1 MSTRILSVGLQQES
15 DVVLARQ
22 RARQIAAQLGFAALE
37 QTQIATAVSEIARN
51 AYEYTGGGLVEYA
64 LTGKTAPQVLEI
76 RVSDKG
82 KGITNLP
89 SILAGEHKSQTG
101 MGIGIMGAQRLMDQF
116 HIRSKPGSGTV
127 VELLKILPRKKE
139 LIKTQAL
146 GKIAE
151 QLMREQ
157 PGDAAAELRQQNSEL
172 LVSLQDLRRQREE
185 LAHLNQE
192 LQDTNRG
199 VVALYAELDERAE
212 HLRRADELKTR
223 FLSNM
228 SHEFRTPLN
237 SILALTRFLLDGTDG
252 KLGDEQTKQVG
263 FIRRS
268 AENLSE
274 LVNDLLDLAK
284 VEAGKTVVRPSE
296 FSVQSLFGAL
306 RGMLRPLLVGD
317 AVSMVF
323 EEAPDLPALT
333 SDEGKVSQI
342 LRNFISNALKFTE
355 QGEVRVTAAYAAA
368 TDTITFS
375 VSDTGIGIA
384 PDNYD
389 AIFQEFTQVENRL
402 QHKYKGTGLGLPLSK
417 RLAELLGGSLRLKS
431 EIGAGSTF
439 SLLVPRI
446 YQAPPGQQDALI
458 AERLEPNRMTIV
470 ALDDNTADLAVLQT
484 MLRGSSYQLVATRSI
499 GEARRAALQHRPRA
513 LILDVMVGDDFSWDL
528 LAEIK
533 KTPELAGMPI
543 LMISALED
551 AAKATALGAD
561 DFSAKP
567 VERGWLL
574 ESLDRLVK
582 GEERTRVLVIDDD
595 EVFRYVVR
603 QELTT
608 DNIRVLEAATGSHG
622 LERVG
627 QERFDLVL
635 LDLDLPD
642 ISGYEVLARMGRD
655 RQELPP
661 VVVVSGMLLGP
672 QERQRLVKA
681 AAIVPKS
688 EISSG
693 RLRAVMT
700 DVAGGRRAGAAV

>member
-22 RARQIAAQLGFAALE
+22 RARQVAAQLGFTALE

-51 AYEYTGGGLVEYA
+51 AYEYTGGGLVEYT

-82 KGITNLP
+82 KGIANLA
-89 SILAGEHKSQTG
+89 SILAGEHTSQTG
-101 MGIGIMGAQRLMDQF
+101 MGLGIMGAQRLMDQF
-116 HIRSKPGSGTV
+116 HIRSKPGQGTV

-139 LIKTQAL
+139 LIRTQAL
-146 GKIAE
+146 GKIGE
-151 QLMREQ
+151 ELLRQQ
-157 PGDAAAELRQQNSEL
+157 PDTAGELRQQNSEL
-172 LVSLQDLRRQREE
+172 LLSLQDSRRQREE

-252 KLGDEQTKQVG
+252 KLGEEQVKQVG
-263 FIRRS
+263 FIRKS

-306 RGMLRPLLVGD
+306 RGMLRPLLAGD
-317 AVSMVF
+317 AVALIF
-323 EEAPDLPALT
+323 DELPEIPALT
-333 SDEGKVSQI
+333 TDEGKVSQI

-355 QGEVRVTAAYAAA
+355 QGEVRVTATYSAQL
-368 TDTITFS
+368 DRVTFS

-384 PDNYD
+384 PPDHE
-389 AIFQEFTQVENRL
+389 AIFQEFTQVENPL

-417 RLAELLGGSLRLKS
+417 RLAELLGGQIQLES
-431 EIGAGSTF
+431 ELGLGSKF
-439 SLLVPRI
+439 SLTVPRV
-446 YQAPPGQQDALI
+446 YQAPLGQQDAVI
-458 AERLEPNRMTIV
+458 AERLAPNRLTVV
-470 ALDDNTADLAVLQT
+470 ALDDNAADLAVLQT
-484 MLRGSSYQLVATRSI
+484 MLRGTSYQLVATRSI
-499 GEARRAALQHRPRA
+499 AEARRAAMQHRPRA
-513 LILDVMVGDDFSWDL
+513 LILDVLVGDDFSWDL
-528 LAEIK
+528 LAETK
-533 KTPELAGMPI
+533 KTPELADVPI
-543 LMISALED
+543 LVVSALED

-561 DFSAKP
+561 AFSAKP

-642 ISGYEVLARMGRD
+642 ISGYEVLAQLGRGAA
-655 RQELPP
+655 QFPP

-672 QERQRLVKA
+672 QERQRLAKA

-688 EISSG
+688 EISHG
-693 RLRAVMT
+693 RLRTVMT
-700 DVAGGRRAGAAV
+700 DLAGGRRPGAAL

>member
-22 RARQIAAQLGFAALE
+22 RARQVAAQLGFTALE

-51 AYEYTGGGLVEYA
+51 AYEYTGGGLVEYT

-82 KGITNLP
+82 KGIANLA
-89 SILAGEHKSQTG
+89 SILAGEHTSQTG
-101 MGIGIMGAQRLMDQF
+101 MGLGIMGAQRLMDQF
-116 HIRSKPGSGTV
+116 HIRSKPGLGTV

-139 LIKTQAL
+139 LIRTQAL
-146 GKIAE
+146 GKIGE
-151 QLMREQ
+151 ELLRQQ
-157 PGDAAAELRQQNSEL
+157 PDTAGELRQQNSEL
-172 LVSLQDLRRQREE
+172 LLSLQDSRRQREE

-252 KLGDEQTKQVG
+252 KLGEEQIKQVG
-263 FIRRS
+263 FIRKS

-306 RGMLRPLLVGD
+306 RGMLRPLLAGD
-317 AVSMVF
+317 AVALIF
-323 EEAPDLPALT
+323 EEVPEIPALAT
-333 SDEGKVSQI
+333 DEGKVSQI

-355 QGEVRVTAAYAAA
+355 QGEVRVTATYTAQL
-368 TDTITFS
+368 DRVTFS

-384 PDNYD
+384 PPDHE
-389 AIFQEFTQVENRL
+389 AIFQEFTQVENPL

-417 RLAELLGGSLRLKS
+417 RLAELLGGQIQLES
-431 EIGAGSTF
+431 ELGLGSKF
-439 SLLVPRI
+439 SLTVPRV
-446 YQAPPGQQDALI
+446 YQAPLGQQDAVI
-458 AERLEPNRMTIV
+458 AARLEPNRLTVV
-470 ALDDNTADLAVLQT
+470 ALDDNAADLAVLQT
-484 MLRGSSYQLVATRSI
+484 MLRGTSYQLVATRSI
-499 GEARRAALQHRPRA
+499 AEARRAAMQHRPRA
-513 LILDVMVGDDFSWDL
+513 LILDVLVGDDFSWDL
-528 LAEIK
+528 LAETK
-533 KTPELAGMPI
+533 KTPELADVPI
-543 LMISALED
+543 LVISALED

-561 DFSAKP
+561 AFSAKP

-642 ISGYEVLARMGRD
+642 ISGYEVLAQLGRGAA
-655 RQELPP
+655 QFPP

-672 QERQRLVKA
+672 QERQRLAKA

-688 EISSG
+688 EISHG
-693 RLRAVMT
+693 RLRTVMT
-700 DVAGGRRAGAAV
+700 DLAGRRRPGAAL

>member
-1 MSTRILSVGLQQES
+1 MSTRLLSVGLQRES

-22 RARQIAAQLGFAALE
+22 RARQVAAQLGFTALE

-51 AYEYTGGGLVEYA
+51 AYEYTGGGLVEYT

-82 KGITNLP
+82 KGIANLA
-89 SILAGEHKSQTG
+89 SILAGEHTSQTG
-101 MGIGIMGAQRLMDQF
+101 MGLGIMGAQRLMDQF
-116 HIRSKPGSGTV
+116 HIRSKPGQGTV

-139 LIKTQAL
+139 LIRTQAL
-146 GKIAE
+146 GKIGE
-151 QLMREQ
+151 ELLRQQ
-157 PGDAAAELRQQNSEL
+157 PDTAGELRQQNSEL
-172 LVSLQDLRRQREE
+172 LLSLQDARRQREE

-252 KLGDEQTKQVG
+252 KLGEEQIKQVG
-263 FIRRS
+263 FIRKS

-306 RGMLRPLLVGD
+306 RGMLRPLLAGD
-317 AVSMVF
+317 AVALIF
-323 EEAPDLPALT
+323 EEVPEIPALAT
-333 SDEGKVSQI
+333 DEGKVSQI

-355 QGEVRVTAAYAAA
+355 QGEVRVTATYSAQL
-368 TDTITFS
+368 DRVTFS

-384 PDNYD
+384 PPDHE
-389 AIFQEFTQVENRL
+389 AIFQEFTQVENPL

-417 RLAELLGGSLRLKS
+417 RLAELLGGQIQLES
-431 EIGAGSTF
+431 ELGLGSTF
-439 SLLVPRI
+439 SLTVPRV
-446 YQAPPGQQDALI
+446 YQAPLGQQDAVI
-458 AERLEPNRMTIV
+458 AERLEPNRLTVV
-470 ALDDNTADLAVLQT
+470 ALDDNAADLAVLQT
-484 MLRGSSYQLVATRSI
+484 MLRGTSYQLVATRSI
-499 GEARRAALQHRPRA
+499 AEARRAAMQHRPRA
-513 LILDVMVGDDFSWDL
+513 LILDVLVGDDFSWNL
-528 LAEIK
+528 LAETK
-533 KTPELAGMPI
+533 KTPELADVPI
-543 LMISALED
+543 LVISALED

-561 DFSAKP
+561 AFSAKP

-642 ISGYEVLARMGRD
+642 ISGYEVLAQLGRGAA
-655 RQELPP
+655 QFPP

-672 QERQRLVKA
+672 QERQRLAKA

-688 EISSG
+688 EISHG
-693 RLRAVMT
+693 RLRTVMT
-700 DVAGGRRAGAAV
+700 DLAGRRRPGAAL

>member
-51 AYEYTGGGLVEYA
+51 AYEYTGGGLVEFA

-76 RVSDKG
+76 KVSDKG
-82 KGITNLP
+82 KGIADLP

-116 HIRSKPGSGTV
+116 HIRSKPGQGTV

-139 LIKTQAL
+139 LLKTQAL
-146 GKIAE
+146 GKIADE
-151 QLMREQ
+151 L
-157 PGDAAAELRQQNSEL
+157 LRQQPDDAAGELRRQNREL
-172 LVSLQDLRRQREE
+172 LLSLQDLRRQREE

-212 HLRRADELKTR
+212 HLRRADDLKTR

-252 KLGDEQTKQVG
+252 QLGEEQVKQVG
-263 FIRRS
+263 FIRKS

-296 FSVQSLFGAL
+296 FSVQNLFGAL
-306 RGMLRPLLVGD
+306 RGMLRPLLAGD
-317 AVSMVF
+317 AVLLTF
-323 EEAPDLPALT
+323 EEASDLPALE

-355 QGEVRVTAAYAAA
+355 RGEVKVSARYLPGP
-368 TDTITFS
+368 DTITIS

-384 PDNYD
+384 AQNHD
-389 AIFQEFTQVENRL
+389 AIFQEFTQVENPL

-417 RLAELLGGSLRLKS
+417 RLAELLGGDIKLASQL
-431 EIGAGSTF
+431 GVGSTF
-439 SLLVPRI
+439 SLVIPRV
-446 YQAPPGQQDALI
+446 YRAPAGQEDAVL

-470 ALDDNTADLAVLQT
+470 ALDDNPADLAVLQT
-484 MLRGSSYQLVATRSI
+484 MLRGSSYQLVPARGI
-499 GEARRAALQHRPRA
+499 AEARRAAMQHQPCA
-513 LILDVMVGDDFSWDL
+513 LILDVMVGDDFSWGL

-533 KTPELAGMPI
+533 KMREIAGVPI
-543 LMISALED
+543 LVISGVED
-551 AAKATALGAD
+551 AAKANALGAD
-561 DFSAKP
+561 AFSSKP

-574 ESLDRLVK
+574 DTLDRLVK

-595 EVFRYVVR
+595 EVFRYVIR

-608 DNIRVLEAATGSHG
+608 DNIRVLEAATGSYG

-655 RQELPP
+655 NGKLPP

-672 QERQRLVKA
+672 HERQRLTKA

-688 EISSG
+688 EISHG
-693 RLRAVMT
+693 RLRTVMS
-700 DVAGGRRAGAAV
+700 DLAGRRAGAAM

>member
-22 RARQIAAQLGFAALE
+22 RARQVAAQLGFTALE

-51 AYEYTGGGLVEYA
+51 AYEYTGGGLVEYT

-82 KGITNLP
+82 KGIANLA
-89 SILAGEHKSQTG
+89 SILAGEHTSQTG
-101 MGIGIMGAQRLMDQF
+101 MGLGIMGAQRLMDQF
-116 HIRSKPGSGTV
+116 HIRSKPGQGTV

-139 LIKTQAL
+139 LIRTPAL
-146 GKIAE
+146 GKIGE
-151 QLMREQ
+151 ELLRQQ
-157 PGDAAAELRQQNSEL
+157 PDTAGELRQQNSEL
-172 LVSLQDLRRQREE
+172 LLSLQDSRRQREE

-252 KLGDEQTKQVG
+252 KLGEEQVKQVG
-263 FIRRS
+263 FIRKS

-306 RGMLRPLLVGD
+306 RGMLRPLLAGD
-317 AVSMVF
+317 AVALIF
-323 EEAPDLPALT
+323 DELPEIPALT
-333 SDEGKVSQI
+333 TDEGKVSQI

-355 QGEVRVTAAYAAA
+355 QGEVRVTATYSAQL
-368 TDTITFS
+368 DRVTFS

-384 PDNYD
+384 PPDHE
-389 AIFQEFTQVENRL
+389 AIFQEFTQVENPL

-417 RLAELLGGSLRLKS
+417 RLAELLGGQIQLES
-431 EIGAGSTF
+431 ELGLGSKF
-439 SLLVPRI
+439 SLTVPRV
-446 YQAPPGQQDALI
+446 YQAPLGQQDAVI
-458 AERLEPNRMTIV
+458 AERLAPNRLTVV
-470 ALDDNTADLAVLQT
+470 ALDDNAADLAVLQT
-484 MLRGSSYQLVATRSI
+484 MLRGTSYQLVATRSI
-499 GEARRAALQHRPRA
+499 AEARRAAMQHRPRA
-513 LILDVMVGDDFSWDL
+513 LILDVLVGDDFSWDL
-528 LAEIK
+528 LAETK
-533 KTPELAGMPI
+533 KTPELADVPI
-543 LMISALED
+543 LVVSALED

-561 DFSAKP
+561 AFSAKP

-642 ISGYEVLARMGRD
+642 ISGYEVLAQLGRGAA
-655 RQELPP
+655 QFPP

-672 QERQRLVKA
+672 QERQRLAKA

-688 EISSG
+688 EISHG
-693 RLRAVMT
+693 RLRTVMT
-700 DVAGGRRAGAAV
+700 DLAGGRRPGAAL

>member
-1 MSTRILSVGLQQES
+1 MSVRILSVGLRQES

-22 RARQIAAQLGFAALE
+22 RARQVAAQLGFTALE

-51 AYEYTGGGLVEYA
+51 AYEYTGGGLVEYT

-82 KGITNLP
+82 KGIANLA
-89 SILAGEHKSQTG
+89 SILAGEHTSQTG
-101 MGIGIMGAQRLMDQF
+101 MGLGIMGAQRLMDQF
-116 HIRSKPGSGTV
+116 HIRSKPGQGTV

-139 LIKTQAL
+139 LIRTQAL
-146 GKIAE
+146 GKIGE
-151 QLMREQ
+151 ELLRQQ
-157 PGDAAAELRQQNSEL
+157 PDTAGELRQQNSEL
-172 LVSLQDLRRQREE
+172 LLSLQDLRRQREE

-252 KLGDEQTKQVG
+252 KLGEEQIKQVG
-263 FIRRS
+263 FIRKS

-296 FSVQSLFGAL
+296 FLVQSLFGAL
-306 RGMLRPLLVGD
+306 RGMLRPLLAGD
-317 AVSMVF
+317 AVALIF
-323 EEAPDLPALT
+323 EEVPEIPALAT
-333 SDEGKVSQI
+333 DEGKVSQI

-355 QGEVRVTAAYAAA
+355 QGEVKVSATYSAQLDRV
-368 TDTITFS
+368 TFS

-384 PDNYD
+384 PPDHE
-389 AIFQEFTQVENRL
+389 AIFQEFTQVENPL

-417 RLAELLGGSLRLKS
+417 RLAELLGGRIQLES
-431 EIGAGSTF
+431 ERGLGSKF
-439 SLLVPRI
+439 SLIVPRV
-446 YQAPPGQQDALI
+446 YQAPLGQQDAMI
-458 AERLEPNRMTIV
+458 AERLEPNRMTVV
-470 ALDDNTADLAVLQT
+470 ALDDNAADLAVLQT
-484 MLRGSSYQLVATRSI
+484 ILRGTSYQLVATRSI
-499 GEARRAALQHRPRA
+499 AEARRAAMQHRPRA
-513 LILDVMVGDDFSWDL
+513 LILDVLVGDNFSWDL

-533 KTPELAGMPI
+533 RTPELVDVPI
-543 LMISALED
+543 LVISALED

-561 DFSAKP
+561 AFSAKP

-603 QELTT
+603 QELST

-642 ISGYEVLARMGRD
+642 ISGYEVLAQLGRGAA
-655 RQELPP
+655 QIPP

-672 QERQRLVKA
+672 QERQRLAKA

-688 EISSG
+688 EISHG
-693 RLRAVMT
+693 RLRTVMT
-700 DVAGGRRAGAAV
+700 DLAGGRRPGAAL

>member
-22 RARQIAAQLGFAALE
+22 RARQVAAQLGFTALE

-51 AYEYTGGGLVEYA
+51 AYEYTGGGLVEYT

-82 KGITNLP
+82 KGIANLA
-89 SILAGEHKSQTG
+89 SILAGEHTSQTG
-101 MGIGIMGAQRLMDQF
+101 MGLGIMGAQRLMDQF
-116 HIRSKPGSGTV
+116 HIRSKPGQGTV

-139 LIKTQAL
+139 LIRTPAL
-146 GKIAE
+146 GKIGE
-151 QLMREQ
+151 ELLRQQ
-157 PGDAAAELRQQNSEL
+157 PDTAGELRQQNSEL
-172 LVSLQDLRRQREE
+172 LLSLQDSRRQREE

-252 KLGDEQTKQVG
+252 KLGEEQVKQVG
-263 FIRRS
+263 FIRKS

-306 RGMLRPLLVGD
+306 RGMLRPLLAGD
-317 AVSMVF
+317 AVALIF
-323 EEAPDLPALT
+323 DELPEIPALT
-333 SDEGKVSQI
+333 TDEGKVSQI

-355 QGEVRVTAAYAAA
+355 QGEVRVTATYSAQL
-368 TDTITFS
+368 DRVTFS

-384 PDNYD
+384 PPDHE
-389 AIFQEFTQVENRL
+389 AIFQEFTQVENPL

-417 RLAELLGGSLRLKS
+417 RLAELLGGQIQLES
-431 EIGAGSTF
+431 EPGLGSKF
-439 SLLVPRI
+439 SLTVPRV
-446 YQAPPGQQDALI
+446 YQAPLGQQDAVI
-458 AERLEPNRMTIV
+458 AERLAPNRLTVV
-470 ALDDNTADLAVLQT
+470 ALDDNAADLAVLQT
-484 MLRGSSYQLVATRSI
+484 MLRGTSYQLVATRSI
-499 GEARRAALQHRPRA
+499 AEARRAAMQHRPRA
-513 LILDVMVGDDFSWDL
+513 LILDVLVGDDFSWDL
-528 LAEIK
+528 LAETK
-533 KTPELAGMPI
+533 KTPELADVPI
-543 LMISALED
+543 LVVSALED

-561 DFSAKP
+561 AFSAKP

-642 ISGYEVLARMGRD
+642 ISGYEVLAQLGRGAA
-655 RQELPP
+655 QFPP

-672 QERQRLVKA
+672 QERQRLAKA

-688 EISSG
+688 EISHG
-693 RLRAVMT
+693 RLRTVMT
-700 DVAGGRRAGAAV
+700 DLAGGRRPGAAL

>member
-1 MSTRILSVGLQQES
+1 MSIRILSVGLHQEA

-82 KGITNLP
+82 KGIANLP

-116 HIRSKPGSGTV
+116 HIRSKPGQGTV

-139 LIKTQAL
+139 PLKTQAL
-146 GKIAE
+146 GKMAE
-151 QLMREQ
+151 QLTRER
-157 PGDAAAELRQQNSEL
+157 PGDVASELRRQNREL
-172 LVSLQDLRRQREE
+172 LLSLQDLRRQREE

-252 KLGDEQTKQVG
+252 KLGEEQTKQVG
-263 FIRRS
+263 FIRKS

-284 VEAGKTVVRPSE
+284 VEAGKTVVRSTE

-306 RGMLRPLLVGD
+306 RGMLRPLLAGD
-317 AVSMVF
+317 AVSLLF
-323 EEAPDLPALT
+323 EEAPEMPALET
-333 SDEGKVSQI
+333 DEGKISQI

-355 QGEVRVTAAYAAA
+355 RGEVRVTASYLPAP
-368 TDTITFS
+368 DSVCFS

-384 PDNYD
+384 AHNHE
-389 AIFQEFTQVENRL
+389 AIFQEFAQVENPL

-417 RLAELLGGSLRLKS
+417 RLAELLGGDIKLESQ
-431 EIGAGSTF
+431 IGLGSTF
-439 SLLVPRI
+439 SLIVPRT
-446 YQAPPGQQDALI
+446 YLAPAGQQDAVI
-458 AERLEPNRMTIV
+458 ADKLDPNRMTIV
-470 ALDDNTADLAVLQT
+470 ALDDNPADLAVLQT
-484 MLRGSSYQLVATRSI
+484 MLRGSSYQLVATRTVA
-499 GEARRAALQHRPRA
+499 EARRAAMQHRPCA
-513 LILDVMVGDDFSWDL
+513 LILDVMVGDDFSWGL
-528 LAEIK
+528 LADIQ
-533 KTPELAGMPI
+533 KTPELAGVPI
-543 LMISALED
+543 LVVSGVED
-551 AAKATALGAD
+551 AAKANALGAD
-561 DFSAKP
+561 AFSAKP

-574 ESLDRLVK
+574 ETLDRLVK
-582 GEERTRVLVIDDD
+582 GEERARVLVIDDD
-595 EVFRYVVR
+595 EVFRYVIR
-603 QELTT
+603 QELST
-608 DNIRVLEAATGSHG
+608 DNIRVLEAATGSYG

-655 RQELPP
+655 KGELPP

-672 QERQRLVKA
+672 QERHRLAKA

-688 EISSG
+688 EISQG
-693 RLRAVMT
+693 RLRTVMT
-700 DVAGGRRAGAAV
+700 DLAGRRAGAAS

>member
-22 RARQIAAQLGFAALE
+22 RARQVAAQLGFTALE

-51 AYEYTGGGLVEYA
+51 AYEYTGGGLVEYT

-82 KGITNLP
+82 KGIANLA
-89 SILAGEHKSQTG
+89 SILAGEHTSQTG
-101 MGIGIMGAQRLMDQF
+101 MGLGIMGAQRLMDQF
-116 HIRSKPGSGTV
+116 HIRSKPGQGTV

-139 LIKTQAL
+139 LIRTQAL
-146 GKIAE
+146 GKIGE
-151 QLMREQ
+151 ELLRQQ
-157 PGDAAAELRQQNSEL
+157 PDTAGELRQQNSEL
-172 LVSLQDLRRQREE
+172 LLSLQDSRRQREE

-252 KLGDEQTKQVG
+252 KLGEEQVKQVG
-263 FIRRS
+263 FIRKS

-306 RGMLRPLLVGD
+306 RGMLRPLLAGD
-317 AVSMVF
+317 AVALIF
-323 EEAPDLPALT
+323 DELPEIPALT
-333 SDEGKVSQI
+333 TDEGKVSQI

-355 QGEVRVTAAYAAA
+355 QGEVRVTATYSAQL
-368 TDTITFS
+368 DRVTFS

-384 PDNYD
+384 PPDHE
-389 AIFQEFTQVENRL
+389 AIFQEFTQVENPL

-417 RLAELLGGSLRLKS
+417 RLAELLGGQIQLES
-431 EIGAGSTF
+431 EPGLGSKF
-439 SLLVPRI
+439 SLTVPRV
-446 YQAPPGQQDALI
+446 YQAPLGQQDAVI
-458 AERLEPNRMTIV
+458 AERLAPNRLTVV
-470 ALDDNTADLAVLQT
+470 ALDDNAADLAVLQT
-484 MLRGSSYQLVATRSI
+484 MLRGTSYQLVATRSI
-499 GEARRAALQHRPRA
+499 AEARRAAMQHRPRA
-513 LILDVMVGDDFSWDL
+513 LILDVLVGDDFSWDL
-528 LAEIK
+528 LAETK
-533 KTPELAGMPI
+533 KTPELADVPI
-543 LMISALED
+543 LVVSALED

-561 DFSAKP
+561 AFSAKP

-642 ISGYEVLARMGRD
+642 ISGYEVLAQLGRGAA
-655 RQELPP
+655 QFPP

-672 QERQRLVKA
+672 QERQRLAKA

-688 EISSG
+688 EISHG
-693 RLRAVMT
+693 RLRTVMT
-700 DVAGGRRAGAAV
+700 DLAGGRRPGAAL

>member
-1 MSTRILSVGLQQES
+1 M
-15 DVVLARQ
+15 
-22 RARQIAAQLGFAALE
+22 
-37 QTQIATAVSEIARN
+37 
-51 AYEYTGGGLVEYA
+51 
-64 LTGKTAPQVLEI
+64 
-76 RVSDKG
+76 
-82 KGITNLP
+82 
-89 SILAGEHKSQTG
+89 
-101 MGIGIMGAQRLMDQF
+101 
-116 HIRSKPGSGTV
+116 
-127 VELLKILPRKKE
+127 
-139 LIKTQAL
+139 
-146 GKIAE
+146 
-151 QLMREQ
+151 
-157 PGDAAAELRQQNSEL
+157 
-172 LVSLQDLRRQREE
+172 SLQDLRRQREE

-252 KLGDEQTKQVG
+252 KLGDEQIKQVG
-263 FIRRS
+263 FIRKS
-268 AENLSE
+268 AENFSE

-284 VEAGKTVVRPSE
+284 VEAGKTVMRPSE

-306 RGMLRPLLVGD
+306 RGMLRPLLAGD
-317 AVSMVF
+317 AVSLVF
-323 EEAPDLPALT
+323 DEATDIPVLT
-333 SDEGKVSQI
+333 TDEGKVSQI

-355 QGEVRVTAAYAAA
+355 QGEVRVAAAYAAA

-384 PDNYD
+384 PHNHD

-417 RLAELLGGSLRLKS
+417 RLAELLGGGIRLAS

-439 SLLVPRI
+439 SLVVPRI
-446 YQAPPGQQDALI
+446 YQAPASQQDALI

-470 ALDDNTADLAVLQT
+470 ALDDNAADLAVLQT

-499 GEARRAALQHRPRA
+499 GEARRAAMQHRPRA
-513 LILDVMVGDDFSWDL
+513 LILDVMVGDDFSWGL

-543 LMISALED
+543 LVISALED
-551 AAKATALGAD
+551 AAKAAALGAD

-655 RQELPP
+655 RHELPP

-672 QERQRLVKA
+672 QERQRLAKA

-688 EISSG
+688 EISPG
-693 RLRAVMT
+693 RLRTVMT

>member
-51 AYEYTGGGLVEYA
+51 AYEYTGGGLVEYT
-64 LTGKTAPQVLEI
+64 LTGKTPPQVLEI

-82 KGITNLP
+82 KGIADL
-89 SILAGEHKSQTG
+89 SSVLAGKHKSQTG

-116 HIRSKPGSGTV
+116 HIRSKPGQGTV

-139 LIKTQAL
+139 VLKTQAL
-146 GKIAE
+146 GKIADE
-151 QLMREQ
+151 LMREQ
-157 PGDAAAELRQQNSEL
+157 PSDAAGELRRQNSEL
-172 LVSLQDLRRQREE
+172 LLSLQDLRRQREE

-252 KLGDEQTKQVG
+252 KLGEEQIKQVG
-263 FIRRS
+263 FIRKS

-284 VEAGKTVVRPSE
+284 VEAGKTVMRPSE
-296 FSVQSLFGAL
+296 FSVQGLFGAL
-306 RGMLRPLLVGD
+306 RGMLRPLLAGD
-317 AVSMVF
+317 AVALIFDEV
-323 EEAPDLPALT
+323 ADIPALE

-355 QGEVRVTAAYAAA
+355 QGEVRVTACYLADS
-368 TDTITFS
+368 DTINFS

-384 PDNYD
+384 PHHHEG
-389 AIFQEFTQVENRL
+389 IFQEFTQVENPL

-417 RLAELLGGSLRLKS
+417 RLAELLGGQIRLES
-431 EIGAGSTF
+431 QPGVGSTF
-439 SLLVPRI
+439 SLVVPRV
-446 YQAPPGQQDALI
+446 YQAQAWQQDALT

-470 ALDDNTADLAVLQT
+470 ALDDNAADLAVLQT
-484 MLRGSSYQLVATRSI
+484 MLRGSEYQLVSTRTI
-499 GEARRAALQHRPRA
+499 AEARRAAMRHRPCA
-513 LILDVMVGDDFSWDL
+513 LILDVVIGDDFSWEL
-528 LAEIK
+528 MAEIK
-533 KTPELAGMPI
+533 KTPELTGIPI
-543 LMISALED
+543 LIISAVED
-551 AAKATALGAD
+551 AAKASALGAD
-561 DFSAKP
+561 AFSAKP

-574 ESLDRLVK
+574 ESLDRYVK

-595 EVFRYVVR
+595 EVFRYVIR
-603 QELTT
+603 QELTS
-608 DNIRVLEAATGSHG
+608 DKIRVLEAATGSYG

-642 ISGYEVLARMGRD
+642 ISGYEVLARISRKHG
-655 RQELPP
+655 QLPP
-661 VVVVSGMLLGP
+661 VVVVSGMPLGP
-672 QERQRLVKA
+672 QERQRLATAV
-681 AAIVPKS
+681 AIVPKS
-688 EISSG
+688 EISHG
-693 RLRAVMT
+693 RLQTVMT
-700 DVAGGRRAGAAV
+700 DLGGRRAGAAL

>member
-22 RARQIAAQLGFAALE
+22 RARQVAAQLGFTALE

-51 AYEYTGGGLVEYA
+51 AYEYTGGGLVEYT

-82 KGITNLP
+82 KGIANLA
-89 SILAGEHKSQTG
+89 SILAGEHTSQTG
-101 MGIGIMGAQRLMDQF
+101 MGLGIMGAQRLMDQF
-116 HIRSKPGSGTV
+116 HIRSKPGQGTV

-139 LIKTQAL
+139 LIRTQAL
-146 GKIAE
+146 GKIGE
-151 QLMREQ
+151 ELLRQQ
-157 PGDAAAELRQQNSEL
+157 PDTAGELRQQNSEL
-172 LVSLQDLRRQREE
+172 LLSLQDSRRQREE

-252 KLGDEQTKQVG
+252 KLGEEQVKQVG
-263 FIRRS
+263 FIRKS

-306 RGMLRPLLVGD
+306 RGMLRPLLAGD
-317 AVSMVF
+317 AVALIF
-323 EEAPDLPALT
+323 DELPEIPALT
-333 SDEGKVSQI
+333 TDEGKVSQI

-355 QGEVRVTAAYAAA
+355 QGEVRVTATYSAQL
-368 TDTITFS
+368 DRVTFS

-384 PDNYD
+384 PPDHE
-389 AIFQEFTQVENRL
+389 AIFQEFTQVENPL

-417 RLAELLGGSLRLKS
+417 RLAELLGGQIQLES
-431 EIGAGSTF
+431 EPGLGSKF
-439 SLLVPRI
+439 SLTVPRV
-446 YQAPPGQQDALI
+446 YQAPLGQQDAVI
-458 AERLEPNRMTIV
+458 AERLAPNRLTVV
-470 ALDDNTADLAVLQT
+470 ALDDNAADLAVLQT
-484 MLRGSSYQLVATRSI
+484 MLRGTSYQLVATRSI
-499 GEARRAALQHRPRA
+499 AEARRAAMQHRPRA
-513 LILDVMVGDDFSWDL
+513 LILDVLVGDDFSWDL
-528 LAEIK
+528 LAETK
-533 KTPELAGMPI
+533 KTPELADVPI
-543 LMISALED
+543 LVVSALED

-561 DFSAKP
+561 AFSAKP

-642 ISGYEVLARMGRD
+642 ISGYEVLAQLGRGAA
-655 RQELPP
+655 QFPP

-672 QERQRLVKA
+672 QERQRLAKA

-688 EISSG
+688 EISPG
-693 RLRAVMT
+693 RLRTVMT

>member
-82 KGITNLP
+82 KGIANLP

-116 HIRSKPGSGTV
+116 HIRSKPGQGTV
-127 VELLKILPRKKE
+127 VELLKILPRRKE
-139 LIKTQAL
+139 LLKTQAL
-146 GKIAE
+146 SKIAE
-151 QLMREQ
+151 ELLRQQ
-157 PGDAAAELRQQNSEL
+157 PGDTTGELHRQNREL
-172 LVSLQDLRRQREE
+172 LLSLQDLRRQREE

-237 SILALTRFLLDGTDG
+237 SILALSRFLLDGTDG
-252 KLGDEQTKQVG
+252 KLSEEQTKQVG
-263 FIRRS
+263 FIRKS

-306 RGMLRPLLVGD
+306 RGMLRPLLAGD
-317 AVSMVF
+317 AVSLSF
-323 EEAPDLPALT
+323 EETVDIPALET
-333 SDEGKVSQI
+333 DEGKVSQI

-355 QGEVRVTAAYAAA
+355 RGEVRVTATYLPEA
-368 TDTITFS
+368 DRVTFS

-384 PDNYD
+384 PDNHE
-389 AIFQEFTQVENRL
+389 AIFQEFAQVENPL

-417 RLAELLGGSLRLKS
+417 RLAELLGG
-431 EIGAGSTF
+431 EIALQSQTGMGSTF
-439 SLLVPRI
+439 SLVIPRV
-446 YQAPPGQQDALI
+446 YRAPAGQQDAMI
-458 AERLEPNRMTIV
+458 ADKLEPNRMTIV
-470 ALDDNTADLAVLQT
+470 ALDDNPADLAILQT

-499 GEARRAALQHRPRA
+499 AETRRAALQHRPCA
-513 LILDVMVGDDFSWDL
+513 LILDVMVGDDFSWGL
-528 LAEIK
+528 LTDIK
-533 KTPELAGMPI
+533 NTPELADVPI
-543 LMISALED
+543 LVISGVED
-551 AAKATALGAD
+551 AAKANALGAD
-561 DFSAKP
+561 AFSAKP
-567 VERGWLL
+567 LERGWLL

-582 GEERTRVLVIDDD
+582 GEQRTRVLVIDDD
-595 EVFRYVVR
+595 EVFRYVIR

-608 DNIRVLEAATGSHG
+608 DNIRVLEAATGSNG
-622 LERVG
+622 LERLG
-627 QERFDLVL
+627 QERFDLIL

-642 ISGYEVLARMGRD
+642 ISGYEVLARMAGD
-655 RQELPP
+655 TGELPP

-672 QERQRLVKA
+672 QERQRLTKA

-688 EISSG
+688 EISHG
-693 RLRAVMT
+693 RLRTVMT
-700 DVAGGRRAGAAV
+700 DLAGRRAGAAS

>member
-22 RARQIAAQLGFAALE
+22 RARQVAAQLGFTALE

-51 AYEYTGGGLVEYA
+51 AYEYTGGGLVEYT

-82 KGITNLP
+82 KGIANLA
-89 SILAGEHKSQTG
+89 SILAGEHTSQTG
-101 MGIGIMGAQRLMDQF
+101 MGLGIMGAQRLMDQF
-116 HIRSKPGSGTV
+116 HIRSKPGQGTV

-139 LIKTQAL
+139 LIRTPAL
-146 GKIAE
+146 GKIGE
-151 QLMREQ
+151 ELLRQQ
-157 PGDAAAELRQQNSEL
+157 PDTAGELRQQNSEL
-172 LVSLQDLRRQREE
+172 LLSLQDSRRQREE

-252 KLGDEQTKQVG
+252 KLGEEQVKQVG
-263 FIRRS
+263 FIRKA

-306 RGMLRPLLVGD
+306 RGMLRPLLAGD
-317 AVSMVF
+317 AVALIF
-323 EEAPDLPALT
+323 DELPEIPALT
-333 SDEGKVSQI
+333 TDEGKVSQI

-355 QGEVRVTAAYAAA
+355 QGEVRVTATYSAQL
-368 TDTITFS
+368 DRVTFS

-384 PDNYD
+384 PPDHE
-389 AIFQEFTQVENRL
+389 AIFQEFTQVENPL

-417 RLAELLGGSLRLKS
+417 RLAELLGGQIQLES
-431 EIGAGSTF
+431 EPGLGSKF
-439 SLLVPRI
+439 SLTVPRV
-446 YQAPPGQQDALI
+446 YQAPLGQQDAVI
-458 AERLEPNRMTIV
+458 AERLAPNRLTVV
-470 ALDDNTADLAVLQT
+470 ALDDNAADLAVLQT
-484 MLRGSSYQLVATRSI
+484 MLRGTSYQLVATRSI
-499 GEARRAALQHRPRA
+499 AEARRAAMQHRPRA
-513 LILDVMVGDDFSWDL
+513 LILDVLVGDDFSWDL
-528 LAEIK
+528 LAETK
-533 KTPELAGMPI
+533 KTPELADVPI
-543 LMISALED
+543 LVVSALED

-561 DFSAKP
+561 AFSAKP

-642 ISGYEVLARMGRD
+642 ISGYEVLAQLGRGAA
-655 RQELPP
+655 QFPP

-672 QERQRLVKA
+672 QERQRLAKA

-688 EISSG
+688 EISHG
-693 RLRAVMT
+693 RLRTVMT
-700 DVAGGRRAGAAV
+700 DLAGGRRPGAAL

>member
-22 RARQIAAQLGFAALE
+22 RARQVAAQLGFAALE

-51 AYEYTGGGLVEYA
+51 AYEYTGGGLVEYS
-64 LTGKTAPQVLEI
+64 LTGKTPPQVLEI

-82 KGITNLP
+82 KGIADLP

-116 HIRSKPGSGTV
+116 HIRSKPGQGTV

-139 LIKTQAL
+139 VLKTQAL
-146 GKIAE
+146 GKIADE
-151 QLMREQ
+151 LMREQ
-157 PGDAAAELRQQNSEL
+157 PSDAAGELRRQNSEL
-172 LVSLQDLRRQREE
+172 LLSLQDLRRQREE

-252 KLGDEQTKQVG
+252 KLGEEQVKQVG
-263 FIRRS
+263 FIRKS

-274 LVNDLLDLAK
+274 LVNDLLDLAR
-284 VEAGKTVVRPSE
+284 VEAGKTVMRPSE

-306 RGMLRPLLVGD
+306 RGMLRPLLAGD
-317 AVSMVF
+317 AVALMFDEV
-323 EEAPDLPALT
+323 ADIPALET
-333 SDEGKVSQI
+333 DEGKVSQI

-355 QGEVRVTAAYAAA
+355 QGEVRITASYLAD
-368 TDTITFS
+368 TDTINVS

-384 PDNYD
+384 PHHHE
-389 AIFQEFTQVENRL
+389 AIFQEFTQVENPL

-417 RLAELLGGSLRLKS
+417 RLAELLGGQIRLES
-431 EIGAGSTF
+431 QPGAGSTF
-439 SLLVPRI
+439 SLVIPRV
-446 YQAPPGQQDALI
+446 YQAPAWQQDALT

-470 ALDDNTADLAVLQT
+470 ALDDNAADLAALQT
-484 MLRGSSYQLVATRSI
+484 MVRGSEYQLVATRTI
-499 GEARRAALQHRPRA
+499 AEARRAAMQYRPCA
-513 LILDVMVGDDFSWDL
+513 LILDVVVGDDFSWGL

-533 KTPELAGMPI
+533 KTPELAGVPI
-543 LMISALED
+543 LVISAVED
-551 AAKATALGAD
+551 AAKANALGAD
-561 DFSAKP
+561 AFSAKP

-574 ESLDRLVK
+574 ESLDRHVK

-595 EVFRYVVR
+595 EVFRYVIR
-603 QELTT
+603 QELTS
-608 DNIRVLEAATGSHG
+608 DNIRVLEAATGSYG

-642 ISGYEVLARMGRD
+642 ISGYEVLARISRNHGH
-655 RQELPP
+655 LPP
-661 VVVVSGMLLGP
+661 VVVVSGMPLGP
-672 QERQRLVKA
+672 QERQRLATA

-688 EISSG
+688 EVSQG
-693 RLRAVMT
+693 RLRTVMT
-700 DVAGGRRAGAAV
+700 DLGGRRAGAAL

>member
-1 MSTRILSVGLQQES
+1 MSTRILSVGLQQEF

-22 RARQIAAQLGFAALE
+22 RARQIAAHLGFTALE

-82 KGITNLP
+82 QGIANLP

-101 MGIGIMGAQRLMDQF
+101 MGLGIMGAQRLMDRF
-116 HIRSKPGSGTV
+116 HIRSKPGQGTV

-139 LIKTQAL
+139 LITTQAL

-151 QLMREQ
+151 ALMREQ
-157 PGDAAAELRQQNSEL
+157 PGDTSGELRQQNSEL
-172 LVSLQDLRRQREE
+172 LLSLQDLRRQREE

-252 KLGDEQTKQVG
+252 KLAEEQIKQVA
-263 FIRRS
+263 FIRKS

-306 RGMLRPLLVGD
+306 RGMLRPLLAGD
-317 AVSMVF
+317 AVSLVF
-323 EEAPDLPALT
+323 EEVPDIPALAT
-333 SDEGKVSQI
+333 DEGKISQI

-355 QGEVRVTAAYAAA
+355 QGEVRVTATFSPHA
-368 TDTITFS
+368 DTVTFS
-375 VSDTGIGIA
+375 VRDTGIGIA
-384 PDNYD
+384 PQDHE
-389 AIFQEFTQVENRL
+389 AIFQEFTQVENPL

-417 RLAELLGGSLRLKS
+417 RLAELLGGQIQLES
-431 EIGAGSTF
+431 EIGSGAKF
-439 SLLVPRI
+439 SLVVPRL
-446 YQAPPGQQDALI
+446 YQAPAGQHDALI
-458 AERLEPNRMTIV
+458 AERLEPNRMTVV
-470 ALDDNTADLAVLQT
+470 ALDDNAADLAVLQT

-499 GEARRAALQHRPRA
+499 AEARRAALQHRPRA
-513 LILDVMVGDDFSWDL
+513 LILDVVVGDDFSWGL

-533 KTPELAGMPI
+533 KTPELAEIPI
-543 LMISALED
+543 IVISALED

-561 DFSAKP
+561 TFSAKP

-608 DNIRVLEAATGSHG
+608 DNIRVLEATTGSHG

-655 RQELPP
+655 AAQLPP

-672 QERQRLVKA
+672 QERQRLAKA

-688 EISSG
+688 EISHG
-693 RLRAVMT
+693 RLRTVMT
-700 DVAGGRRAGAAV
+700 DVAGGRRAGAAL